1 MHQIHKV
8 EIPPGTPAGGGIGV
22 TMPSGAK
29 VLHVSFG
36 DSRIF
41 VHMLINTMNPL
52 ITRQFVI
59 FGDGMMVG
67 KGPDGRTVEQL
78 EHAGTVVV
86 DIETLKGRGQI
97 VMHVFDGGETAAQEA
112 GRV

>member
-1 MHQIHKV
+1 MHQIHKF
-8 EIPPGTPAGGGIGV
+8 EIPPGTPAGAGIGV
-22 TMPSGAK
+22 EMPSGAK

-36 DSRIF
+36 DGRIY
-41 VHMLINTMNPL
+41 VHVLINSMNPL

-67 KGPDGRTVEQL
+67 RGPDGRTVEEL
-78 EHAGTVVV
+78 KHAGTVVV

-97 VMHVFDGGETAAQEA
+97 VMHVFDGGEVAAAQQ
-112 GRV
+112 